1 MRAYLTD
8 LDLESIFAKKVLAYL
23 QTARDQEPQSEDD
36 RPLVPVNDARTMNRD
51 SMPSYAGTARVSA
64 TTFVGEVL
72 FSDFACLELHGF
84 AIFPP
89 AMTDDDWKTTFLLE
103 LREFLVTVDPI

>member
-8 LDLESIFAKKVLAYL
+8 LDLESIFAEKVLAYL
-23 QTARDQEPQSEDD
+23 QTAREQEPQSEDD
-36 RPLVPVNDARTMNRD
+36 GPLLPVKDARVMNRD
-51 SMPSYAGTARVSA
+51 SMPSYSGAARVSA

-84 AIFPP
+84 AIFPS
-89 AMTDDDWKTTFLLE
+89 AMTDDDWKTTFLRE
-103 LREFLVTVDPI
+103 LSKFLVTVDPT